1 MRITI
6 QHILELIDVLPKGE
20 PFDYVKPGD
29 NKVVLVNVDFVNREI
44 SAKRI
49 SSNGDEQYVKFIE
62 PNLKLI
68 ESGIEDN
75 KPFSMDKLFNNGGN
89 ARSVIEAILARTP
102 EFHACWID
110 RHKHLVWIPTMTH
123 SAGALSVINLKF
135 RK

>member
-62 PNLKLI
+62 PNLKLLKVGLRI
-68 ESGIEDN
+68 ISHFQWIN
-75 KPFSMDKLFNNGGN
+75 YLTM
-89 ARSVIEAILARTP
+89 EA
-102 EFHACWID
+102 
-110 RHKHLVWIPTMTH
+110 TH
-123 SAGALSVINLKF
+123 VQL
-135 RK
+135 